1 MFGTFKDGLTSESL
15 CQHLQLKDRLMFLKQ
30 YSHARLY
37 VETCLRQLHFK
48 YREPT
53 QSEVSKPIAYL
64 FSFVHRLFFWIFHPN
79 EGDVA
84 KILFQLGWWTPTDV
98 FGFGCNRPA
107 QLHNKLLGI
116 QANLDD
122 VVQQSEER
130 SQREGGHEQSHHPKL
145 DD

>member
-1 MFGTFKDGLTSESL
+1 M
-15 CQHLQLKDRLMFLKQ
+15 
-30 YSHARLY
+30 
-37 VETCLRQLHFK
+37 K

-53 QSEVSKPIAYL
+53 QSEVKIYQNRLHISSPSCTG
-64 FSFVHRLFFWIFHPN
+64 FSLGFFHPN

-122 VVQQSEER
+122 VVEQSEER
-130 SQREGGHEQSHHPKL
+130 SQREGRHEQSHHPKL